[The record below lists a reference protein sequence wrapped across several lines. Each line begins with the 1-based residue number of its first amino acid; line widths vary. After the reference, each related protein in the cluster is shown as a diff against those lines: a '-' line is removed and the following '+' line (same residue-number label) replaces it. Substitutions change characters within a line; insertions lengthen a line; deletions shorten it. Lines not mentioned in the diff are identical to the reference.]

1 MTMTNVPFVALFAFT
16 ALSASGPVLAQ
27 APSYPAQA
35 VKVIVPFPPG
45 GGTDVL
51 TRLLVNKISATTKW
65 SFVVDNK
72 PGAGGNIGLDAAAK
86 AKNDGYTLAMGQT
99 ANLAI
104 NPTLYPKMPYDA
116 GRDFAP
122 IVLVAAQSEL
132 VVVRADSPF
141 RSLSDLVAAAKA
153 KPGSVTMASSGSGTV
168 THLAGEMF
176 ARRAGVQFVHVPY
189 KGAAPALTDVL
200 GGQTDFT
207 IITPPSVMAMIKA
220 GKARALAATGRKR
233 MEALPDVPTIH
244 ESGYPGFEAIDW
256 KALVAPVGTSP
267 AILERLNAEAN
278 KALADPELVKRLVE
292 EGSEARGGTV
302 QQFAEFLAGEQRS
315 WSTAVRESGARVD

>member
-1 MTMTNVPFVALFAFT
+1 MTMPAVPLVALFAVT
-16 ALSASGPVLAQ
+16 VLSASGPVLAQ
-27 APSYPAQA
+27 APAYPSQP
-35 VKVIVPFPPG
+35 VRVIVPFPPG

-51 TRLLVNKISATTKW
+51 TRLLVNKIAATTKW

-86 AKNDGYTLAMGQT
+86 ARNDGYTLAMGQT

-122 IVLVAAQSEL
+122 IMLVAAQSEL
-132 VVVRADSPF
+132 VVVRQDSPF
-141 RSLSDLVAAAKA
+141 RSLADLVAAARA
-153 KPGSVTMASSGSGTV
+153 KPGTVTMASSGSGTV

-176 ARRAGVQFVHVPY
+176 GKRAGVQFVHVPY

-220 GKARALAATGRKR
+220 GKARALAATGLKR
-233 MEALPDVPTIH
+233 LPALPDVPTIH

-256 KALVAPVGTSP
+256 KALVAPAGTP
-267 AILERLNAEAN
+267 VAVLERLNVEAN
-278 KALADPELVKRLVE
+278 KALADPELVKRLAE

-302 QQFAEFLAGEQRS
+302 QQFADFLAGEQRS
-315 WSTAVRESGARVD
+315 WSAAVRESGAKVD

>member
-1 MTMTNVPFVALFAFT
+1 MTMTNVPFVALLTFT

-51 TRLLVNKISATTKW
+51 TRLLVNRISATTKW